1 MAHGSRVSWLV
12 MENPSPPF
20 LGLARSLV
28 GCRLFDHG
36 LGYLLRLAAH
46 CTIVSGLHEKK
57 PPLDGAAGRSSWKTS
72 FEGRDQWLKDLSLG
86 VLHTGELG
94 LAQPFGLEDLLA
106 DQG

>member
-1 MAHGSRVSWLV
+1 MAHGSRVSGLV
-12 MENPSPPF
+12 MENSSPPF
-20 LGLARSLV
+20 LGLARSLM
-28 GCRLFDHG
+28 GCRLLDHG

-46 CTIVSGLHEKK
+46 CTIVSGLHKK
-57 PPLDGAAGRSSWKTS
+57 TAPGRGGWKAW
-72 FEGRDQWLKDLSLG
+72 DQWLKDLSLG

>member
-1 MAHGSRVSWLV
+1 MGLVICFGLLHIAQPCLGS
-12 MENPSPPF
+12 
-20 LGLARSLV
+20 
-28 GCRLFDHG
+28 
-36 LGYLLRLAAH
+36 
-46 CTIVSGLHEKK
+46 IKK
-57 PPLDGAAGRSSWKTS
+57 PPLVGAAGRPSWKTS